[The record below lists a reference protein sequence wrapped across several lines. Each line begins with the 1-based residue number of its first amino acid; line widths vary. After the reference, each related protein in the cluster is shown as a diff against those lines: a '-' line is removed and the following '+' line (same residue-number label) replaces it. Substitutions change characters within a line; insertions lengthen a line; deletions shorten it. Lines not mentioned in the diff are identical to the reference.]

1 MANTKTTITV
11 CGKEYTIVSE
21 DTKEH
26 LHRVAAYV
34 DEVMDTYET
43 KYVGLNANLRTT
55 LAVLNIADELLK
67 ARDELDMIR
76 AEVEEMRKTMR
87 DIEIRRQEEQDK
99 MEEQRRVYAP
109 ARITNVR

>member
-21 DTKEH
+21 DSKEH

-67 ARDELDMIR
+67 ARDELDSIR
-76 AEVEEMRKTMR
+76 AEVEEMRRTMR

-99 MEEQRRVYAP
+99 LEEQRRVYAP